1 MGLLD
6 FNAVSVLSGVAA
18 VLLVAFLRLH
28 WPFRFQYMGL
38 LWKKNPDRLMRWLEK
53 SYQKNRSRT
62 VAMLDKS
69 TCEIMAGNY
78 EGAEKFIVEGLT
90 ACKETPTLF
99 NQAMVHYL
107 FYNLA
112 TVYFYSGK
120 YEEALDVA
128 FRVFE
133 RDRRLMGALGVVI
146 CAHAR
151 LGDVQGAIEALR
163 ICRKKGGKKS
173 CDCSVRQKSPP
184 PKGITSRRSGRLNKS
199 LPFPT
204 LGRCICT
211 GASWRSGWK
220 NGRNRP
226 HPMQGEVSFYVVT
239 TCSTCRKNSWIS
251 PFSTVPCP
259 VAKYSLGQRESSRIP
274 SANPFTLSGCLIFH
288 FLTNLR
294 KALRLSA
301 S

>member
-163 ICRKKGGKKS
+163 ILPEKRG
-173 CDCSVRQKSPP
+173 QK
-184 PKGITSRRSGRLNKS
+184 
-199 LPFPT
+199 
-204 LGRCICT
+204 
-211 GASWRSGWK
+211 
-220 NGRNRP
+220 
-226 HPMQGEVSFYVVT
+226 E
-239 TCSTCRKNSWIS
+239 
-251 PFSTVPCP
+251 
-259 VAKYSLGQRESSRIP
+259 
-274 SANPFTLSGCLIFH
+274 
-288 FLTNLR
+288 
-294 KALRLSA
+294 LRLFCQAEISA
-301 S
+301 AKGDYQQAIWQIKQIFALPYSRTMHLHRGQLEKRLEEWTKQASSHAG